1 MGQAASTPPS
11 LGKYRAMVVVE
22 ESPLMVTDV
31 LATFTT
37 WISSMLSWPV
47 TRAFTFRILRLVFTP
62 LT

>member
-11 LGKYRAMVVVE
+11 LGKYRAMAVLE
-22 ESPLMVTDV
+22 ASPRMVTAV

-37 WISSMLSWPV
+37 WMSSALSWPV
-47 TRAFTFRILRLVFTP
+47 TRAFTFRIRRLVFTP